1 MWEREEK
8 KPNIS
13 HPSLFSSNEIEIEM
27 NRKIVA
33 LQNKSEPN
41 ANDFANGDDCQET
54 LENDPLN
61 DSSPM
66 ESEDLP
72 LSTFKIKVHF
82 LVFINTLSFSTFAK
96 LRTK

>member
-1 MWEREEK
+1 
-8 KPNIS
+8 
-13 HPSLFSSNEIEIEM
+13 M

-41 ANDFANGDDCQET
+41 TNDFANGDDCQET

-72 LSTFKIKVHF
+72 LSTFKIKVEF
-82 LVFINTLSFSTFAK
+82 LVFYNTLSFSTLAK
-96 LRTK
+96 LRKN